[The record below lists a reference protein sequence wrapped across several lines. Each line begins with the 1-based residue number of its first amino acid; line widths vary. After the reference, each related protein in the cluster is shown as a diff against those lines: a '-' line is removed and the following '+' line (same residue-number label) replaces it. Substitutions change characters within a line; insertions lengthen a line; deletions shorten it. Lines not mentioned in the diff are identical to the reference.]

1 MLKGLEMNNFH
12 RLIPDDGFV
21 SKKPMLATRQ
31 NQYCNGK
38 SVNVHFNAFM
48 SEPQFL
54 STALSLSRPAAA
66 FPKSGLKPLISNR
79 WASS

>member
-48 SEPQFL
+48 S
-54 STALSLSRPAAA
+54 
-66 FPKSGLKPLISNR
+66 
-79 WASS
+79 